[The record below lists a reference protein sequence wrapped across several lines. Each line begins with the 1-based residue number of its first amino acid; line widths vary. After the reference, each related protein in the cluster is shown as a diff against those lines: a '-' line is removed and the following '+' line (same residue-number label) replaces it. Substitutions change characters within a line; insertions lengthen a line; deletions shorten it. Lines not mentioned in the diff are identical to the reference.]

1 MNKYYQM
8 LYKMQHVCVCVCV
21 CVYIYWVD
29 FFFITSYQ
37 KTLTNFLANPIGV
50 GDHALLQGIFSTQG
64 LNLHLL
70 SLLSGRQVLYH

>member
-1 MNKYYQM
+1 MR
-8 LYKMQHVCVCVCV
+8 VCVCVCV
-21 CVYIYWVD
+21 CVYIYRVD

-70 SLLSGRQVLYH
+70 SLLHWQAGSLPLVSPGN